1 MRVIILAGGS
11 GSRLWPMSRSDM
23 PKQFC
28 KLTSDKTMLEET
40 LDRFKDYPAEKKF
53 IATTTQ
59 LVDEIKEILPNFPEE
74 NIIIEP
80 EKRDTAPAMG
90 FNAVHL
96 GLRDMDEPMVFV
108 ASDQQ
113 IAQVDDFLNCLNQ
126 AEKVIN
132 ETGKMLDIS
141 IFPME
146 PNTALG
152 YTKVGKK
159 VTDKDGVEFYEFLGH
174 KEKPDFETAKR
185 YLKEGGYFWHA
196 NYYMWTPRKFMEAY
210 KKYSPEMYKTLK
222 EIETELQG
230 GADQNKITKL
240 YGQMEKISIDYAI
253 AEKMDLKDVLIIKG
267 EFGWRDIGTWDTL
280 YENLLPQ
287 SDEQKNIVKADAV
300 TIDTAGSMIYGKKG
314 KVIATIGVDD
324 MVIIDTDDAL
334 LVCPKS
340 RAKDVK
346 EVIEELKKRGDTRI

>member
-1 MRVIILAGGS
+1 MRVVILAGGS
-11 GSRLWPMSRSDM
+11 GSRLWPMSRSDV

-53 IATTTQ
+53 IATTKK
-59 LVDEIKEILPNFPEE
+59 LASEIKQILPDFPEE

-96 GLRDMDEPMVFV
+96 GLQDMDEPMVFV

-113 IAQVDDFLNCLNQ
+113 INKVDEFLNVLEQ
-126 AEKVIN
+126 AETVIK

-141 IFPME
+141 IYPTE

-159 VTDKDGVEFYEFLGH
+159 VIDKNGVEFYEFLGH
-174 KEKPDFETAKR
+174 KEKPGFETAKR
-185 YLKEGGYFWHA
+185 YLEEGDYFWHA
-196 NYYMWTPRKFMEAY
+196 NYYMWTPQKFLEAY
-210 KKYSPEMYKTLK
+210 QKYAPEMYEILK
-222 EIETELQG
+222 KIEAEIK
-230 GADQNKITKL
+230 GANNQEVIAEL

-253 AEKMDLKDVLIIKG
+253 AEKMNPKDVLIIKG

-280 YENLLPQ
+280 YENLL
-287 SDEQKNIVKADAV
+287 SRADKRKNVIKANVV
-300 TIDTAGSMIYGKKG
+300 TKDTSGTMIYGNKDKL
-314 KVIATIGVDD
+314 IATIGVDD
-324 MVIIDTDDAL
+324 MVIVDTDDAL

-340 RAKDVK
+340 RAQDVK
-346 EVIEELKKRGDTRI
+346 KIIEELKEKGDKRV

>member
-1 MRVIILAGGS
+1 MRVVILAGGS
-11 GSRLWPMSRSDM
+11 GSRLWPMSRSDV

-40 LDRFKDYPAEKKF
+40 LDRFKDYPEEKKF
-53 IATTTQ
+53 IATTKK
-59 LVDEIKEILPNFPEE
+59 LAGEIRQILPDFPEE

-96 GLRDMDEPMVFV
+96 GLQDMDEPMVFV

-113 IAQVDDFLNCLNQ
+113 INKVDEFLNVLRQ
-126 AEKVIN
+126 AEKIIK

-141 IFPME
+141 IYPTE

-159 VTDKDGVEFYEFLGH
+159 IIDKNGVEFYEFLKH

-185 YLKEGGYFWHA
+185 YLKEGDYFWHA
-196 NYYMWTPRKFMEAY
+196 NYYMWTPRKFLEAY
-210 KKYSPEMYKTLK
+210 QEYAPEMYEILK
-222 EIETELQG
+222 KIEAEIK
-230 GADQNKITKL
+230 GANNQEIIAEL

-253 AEKMDLKDVLIIKG
+253 AEKMNPKDVLIIKG

-287 SDEQKNIVKADAV
+287 ADERKNVINAN
-300 TIDTAGSMIYGKKG
+300 TIAQDTSGTMIYGNKNKI
-314 KVIATIGVDD
+314 IATIGVDD
-324 MVIIDTDDAL
+324 MVIVDTDDAL

-340 RAKDVK
+340 RAQDVK
-346 EVIEELKKRGDTRI
+346 KIIKELKEKGDKRV

>member
-1 MRVIILAGGS
+1 
-11 GSRLWPMSRSDM
+11 MSRSDV

-28 KLTSDKTMLEET
+28 RLTSDKTMLEET

-53 IATTTQ
+53 IATTEK
-59 LVDEIKEILPNFPEE
+59 LVDEIKEMLPNFPEE
-74 NIIIEP
+74 NIIVEP

-96 GLRDMDEPMVFV
+96 GLQDMDEPMVFV

-113 IAQVDDFLNCLNQ
+113 IGKVDEFLNVLEQ
-126 AEKVIN
+126 AEKVIK

-141 IFPME
+141 IYPTE

-152 YTKVGKK
+152 YTKVGEKK
-159 VTDKDGVEFYEFLGH
+159 IEKNGVEFYEFLGH
-174 KEKPDFETAKR
+174 KEKPDFETAKQ
-185 YLKEGGYFWHA
+185 YLQDGGYFWHA
-196 NYYMWTPRKFMEAY
+196 NYYMWTPRKFLEAY
-210 KKYSPEMYKTLK
+210 EKYAPEMFQSLK
-222 EIETELQG
+222 AIEEELKGEARQ
-230 GADQNKITKL
+230 DKIAEL

-253 AEKMDLKDVLIIKG
+253 AEKMNPKDVLIIKG

-280 YENLLPQ
+280 YEDLLPQ
-287 SDEQKNIVKADAV
+287 QADEQKNIVKGDAV
-300 TIDTAGSMIYGKKG
+300 ILDTSGTMIYGKKD
-314 KVIATIGVDD
+314 KVVATIGVDD

-340 RAKDVK
+340 RAQDVK
-346 EVIEELKKRGDTRI
+346 KVIAELKERGDLKKI

>member
-1 MRVIILAGGS
+1 MRVVILAGGS
-11 GSRLWPMSRSDM
+11 GSRLWPMSRSDV

-28 KLTSDKTMLEET
+28 KLTSGKTMLEET
-40 LDRFKDYPAEKKF
+40 LDRFKDYPEEKKF
-53 IATTTQ
+53 IATTKK
-59 LVDEIKEILPNFPEE
+59 LANEIKQILPYFPEE

-96 GLRDMDEPMVFV
+96 GLQDMDEPMVFV

-113 IAQVDDFLNCLNQ
+113 INKVDEFLNVLEQ
-126 AEKVIN
+126 AEKVIK

-141 IFPME
+141 IYPTE

-159 VTDKDGVEFYEFLGH
+159 NIDKNGVEFYEFLKH

-185 YLKEGGYFWHA
+185 YLKEGDYFWHA
-196 NYYMWTPRKFMEAY
+196 NYYMWTPRKFLEAY
-210 KKYSPEMYKTLK
+210 QKYAPEMYEILK
-222 EIETELQG
+222 KIEAEIK
-230 GADQNKITKL
+230 GANNQEVIAEL

-253 AEKMDLKDVLIIKG
+253 AEKMNPKDVLIIKG

-287 SDEQKNIVKADAV
+287 ADERKNIVKANAV
-300 TIDTAGSMIYGKKG
+300 TQDTSGTMIYGNKDKL
-314 KVIATIGVDD
+314 IATIGVDD
-324 MVIIDTDDAL
+324 MVIVDTNDAL

-340 RAKDVK
+340 RAQDVK
-346 EVIEELKKRGDTRI
+346 KIIEELKKRGDKRV

>member
-1 MRVIILAGGS
+1 MRVVILAGGS
-11 GSRLWPMSRSDM
+11 GSRLWPMSRSDV

-53 IATTTQ
+53 IATTEQ
-59 LVDEIKEILPNFPEE
+59 LVEEIKEILPNFPKE
-74 NIIIEP
+74 NIIVEP

-113 IAQVDDFLNCLNQ
+113 IGKVNDFLNCLDQ

-141 IFPME
+141 IYPTE

-159 VTDKDGVEFYEFLGH
+159 VEEKDGVEFYEFLGH

-185 YLKEGGYFWHA
+185 YLKEGDYFWHA

-210 KKYSPEMYKTLK
+210 EQYAPEMHKTLK
-222 EIETELQG
+222 EIEVELKGEARQDKVTE
-230 GADQNKITKL
+230 L

-253 AEKMDLKDVLIIKG
+253 AEKMNPKDVLIIKG

-287 SDEQKNIVKADAV
+287 SDEQKNVIKADSIA
-300 TIDTAGSMIYGKKG
+300 IDTNGSMIYGKQD

-324 MVIIDTDDAL
+324 MLIVDTDDAL

-340 RAKDVK
+340 RAQDVK
-346 EVIEELKKRGDTRI
+346 KVIEKLKKRGDGRV

>member
-1 MRVIILAGGS
+1 M
-11 GSRLWPMSRSDM
+11 
-23 PKQFC
+23 
-28 KLTSDKTMLEET
+28 
-40 LDRFKDYPAEKKF
+40 
-53 IATTTQ
+53 
-59 LVDEIKEILPNFPEE
+59 
-74 NIIIEP
+74 
-80 EKRDTAPAMG
+80 
-90 FNAVHL
+90 
-96 GLRDMDEPMVFV
+96 
-108 ASDQQ
+108 
-113 IAQVDDFLNCLNQ
+113 
-126 AEKVIN
+126 
-132 ETGKMLDIS
+132 
-141 IFPME
+141 
-146 PNTALG
+146 
-152 YTKVGKK
+152 
-159 VTDKDGVEFYEFLGH
+159 EFYEFLGH